1 MKRNCLIKERN
12 TVSGLKE
19 TFFHGNLKHTAYV
32 LKAVN
37 FLPRKSFQE
46 LNPCLFHYLLY
57 IFFLENKK
65 VQVQKLHSLT
75 KEHKAHKA
83 T

>member
-1 MKRNCLIKERN
+1 
-12 TVSGLKE
+12 
-19 TFFHGNLKHTAYV
+19 
-32 LKAVN
+32 VN